1 MRFYLNDIEV
11 FPIVAPTMEEVKDK
25 RLDSCN
31 LTLGFTS
38 KRECYKPMLPL
49 LITDDLNNE
58 YNFVIVSDQVE
69 NVKKGATQYYQHT
82 LTFTHRAR
90 ALSKLPVRNSV
101 FSNYYNEKNVAFNSS
116 YAIITSGEQTLTNNY
131 NEQLYIKN
139 DGDFIVNIE
148 ISIDYTDYAST
159 STIAYSKNGKTLT
172 ATIPNIV
179 LTGPTTITIPIA
191 KKTNDSMTIQKTI
204 TLAKGYYLIS
214 VPKATFNSS
223 STTIAASVRT
233 RVSVISG
240 KSGNSLYNTL
250 DILRK
255 QIALSDDEFTN
266 PSPFILPYTESDDF
280 YQTLKNTESPEFTFT
295 QMNAFQCVA
304 NILYFLDGEPTLN
317 KKNKLGIEYYNDKN
331 KTNITFDNTTNYSS
345 AIAEE
350 KYCNGLLVD
359 INKGHIQNTITIP
372 NKYSS
377 LAIRY
382 LDYGLQSDNDNFGI
396 PLPYGIDYLT
406 RVYVILNGSFTEV
419 GSSSN
424 ISFTNTKIDIT
435 KAIVSDIE
443 YYNDKNKTKISL
455 DNTTNYSSS
464 IAEEKYCNGL
474 MADINKGH
482 IQNTITIPNK
492 YSGLAIRYLDYG
504 IQEDND
510 NYGIPLPYGIDYL
523 TRVYVIL
530 NGSFTEVGSSSNIS
544 FTNTKI
550 DITKEI
556 VSDIEYLLLDKSV
569 NPDMHPNTALTQQS
583 AFHFSKGDKFLKF
596 GGSFQFQITM
606 SSQDILTFV
615 VGKAIA
621 RTFGYTSNQA
631 QNYFPRPYVNV
642 SNTTEVSFQIEY
654 VPIVQT
660 KLLIQGNENKYSGY
674 ERLDQTSGDVSM
686 ARLGSNLFG
695 QVSMLGNESRYL
707 TKAFSSFENRIK
719 KGTIWKDNNEE
730 WVANDVQNTINGRF
744 TIQNIQFTKNFN
756 SLSNFIQLNQ
766 NKRFSN
772 IDDSIVQR
780 SEDVYCEYFYF
791 SLENNLTKENIHFDA
806 NIIEYSIL
814 MMLRNLTFTNFP
826 TYSVF
831 RNGNTDI
838 SMDFVKF
845 GSGNTLCFVMSF
857 EDTMSAG
864 KYNDN
869 NTRKPIIYTDADG
882 SKDLVSFTFYSVQP
896 TYTQDLNPNYPLI
909 VNTTN
914 FNELGHFTNL
924 QFYKK
929 PNEIFALNYEI
940 IFLSAPDQEIYFGE
954 QFIINN
960 LMVGNRPNLPCKI
973 FYSTNE
979 KYSILDKKALGSEYI
994 NNGYWIKNNNNQ
1006 FSCVSDIETQLP
1018 ISLPALSVSWCIC
1031 DENENIL
1038 IAFNVKDP
1046 TKTNSAIFYTATR
1059 HTRL

>member
-1 MRFYLNDIEV
+1 MRFYLNNIEV

-90 ALSKLPVRNSV
+90 ALSKLLVRNSV
-101 FSNYYNEKNVAFNSS
+101 FSNYYNEMNIAFNSS
-116 YAIITSGEQTLTNNY
+116 YAAITSGEQTLTSNY

-148 ISIDYTDYAST
+148 ISVDYTDYAST
-159 STIAYSKNGKTLT
+159 STIAYSKNGKTLN

-191 KKTNDSMTIQKTI
+191 KTTNDTMILQKTI
-204 TLAKGYYLIS
+204 TLAKGYYSIS

-304 NILYFLDGEPTLN
+304 NVLYFLDGEPTLDKN
-317 KKNKLGIEYYNDKN
+317 NKLG
-331 KTNITFDNTTNYSS
+331 
-345 AIAEE
+345 
-350 KYCNGLLVD
+350 
-359 INKGHIQNTITIP
+359 
-372 NKYSS
+372 
-377 LAIRY
+377 
-382 LDYGLQSDNDNFGI
+382 
-396 PLPYGIDYLT
+396 
-406 RVYVILNGSFTEV
+406 
-419 GSSSN
+419 
-424 ISFTNTKIDIT
+424 
-435 KAIVSDIE
+435 IE

-530 NGSFTEVGSSSNIS
+530 NGSFTEVGSLSNIS
-544 FTNTKI
+544 FNNTKI
-550 DITKEI
+550 DITREI

-569 NPDMHPNTALTQQS
+569 NPDMHPNTALTQQN

-596 GGSFQFQITM
+596 GGNFQFQITM

-631 QNYFPRPYVNV
+631 QNYFPRPYVKV

-654 VPIVQT
+654 APIIQT

-674 ERLDQTSGDVSM
+674 ERLDQASGDVSM

-730 WVANDVQNTINGRF
+730 WVANDIQNTINGRF

-772 IDDSIVQR
+772 IDNSIVQR
-780 SEDVYCEYFYF
+780 SEDVYCEYCYF
-791 SLENNLTKENIHFDA
+791 SLENNLVKENIHFDA
-806 NIIEYSIL
+806 GIIEYSL
-814 MMLRNLTFTNFP
+814 FTMLRNFDFTNFP

-864 KYNDN
+864 KYKDN

-940 IFLSAPDQEIYFGE
+940 VFLSAPNQEIYFGE

-960 LMVGNRPNLPCKI
+960 LMVGNRPNLPCKVY
-973 FYSTNE
+973 YSTSE
-979 KYSILDKKALGSEYI
+979 RYSILDKKALGNEYV
-994 NNGYWIKNNNNQ
+994 NSGYWKRTDKK
-1006 FSCVSDIETQLP
+1006 FSLVIETGGEVELP
-1018 ISLPALSVSWCIC
+1018 LALPQNTISWCIC
-1031 DENENIL
+1031 DTNENIL
-1038 IAFNVKDP
+1038 IAFNIVNGSL
-1046 TKTNSAIFYTATR
+1046 TNDATFYMTTR

>member
-1 MRFYLNDIEV
+1 MRFYLNNIEV
-11 FPIVAPTMEEVKDK
+11 FPIVAPTIEEVKNK
-25 RLDSCN
+25 ALDSCN

-49 LITDDLNNE
+49 LITDELNNE

-101 FSNYYNEKNVAFNSS
+101 FSNYYNEMNVAYNSS
-116 YAIITSGEQTLTNNY
+116 YASSIGNGSIALTNNY

-139 DGDFIVNIE
+139 DGDFIVEIE
-148 ISIDYTDYAST
+148 ISVDYTEYLAT
-159 STIAYSKNGKTLT
+159 STTYYSKYGKVLT
-172 ATIPNIV
+172 ATIPNIT

-204 TLAKGYYLIS
+204 TLAKGYYSIS
-214 VPKATFNSS
+214 VSNATFQMNSGYS
-223 STTIAASVRT
+223 GSIAPSIRT

-266 PSPFILPYTESDDF
+266 PSPFILPYTESDEF

-295 QMNAFQCVA
+295 QMDAFQCVA

-331 KTNITFDNTTNYSS
+331 KTRITLDNTTNYSS
-345 AIAEE
+345 SIAEE

-359 INKGHIQNTITIP
+359 INKGHVQNTITIP
-372 NKYSS
+372 NKYSG

-396 PLPYGIDYLT
+396 PLPYGIDYLK
-406 RVYVILNGSFTEV
+406 RVYVILNGSFV
-419 GSSSN
+419 DFDGVN
-424 ISFTNTKIDIT
+424 ISFN
-435 KAIVSDIE
+435 
-443 YYNDKNKTKISL
+443 
-455 DNTTNYSSS
+455 
-464 IAEEKYCNGL
+464 
-474 MADINKGH
+474 
-482 IQNTITIPNK
+482 
-492 YSGLAIRYLDYG
+492 
-504 IQEDND
+504 
-510 NYGIPLPYGIDYL
+510 
-523 TRVYVIL
+523 
-530 NGSFTEVGSSSNIS
+530 
-544 FTNTKI
+544 NTKI

-556 VSDIEYLLLDKSV
+556 VNDIEYLLLNKSV

-583 AFHFSKGDKFLKF
+583 AFHFSKGDKFIKF
-596 GGSFQFQITM
+596 GGNFQFQSLITR
-606 SSQDILTFV
+606 DILTFV
-615 VGKAIA
+615 VDKAIA
-621 RTFGYTSNQA
+621 RTFGYIPSTA
-631 QNYFPRPYVNV
+631 FDCFPQPIVNV

-654 VPIVQT
+654 VPIIQT

-730 WVANDVQNTINGRF
+730 RVANDIQNTINGRF
-744 TIQNIQFTKNFN
+744 TTQNIQFTKNFN

-772 IDDSIVQR
+772 IDNSIVQR
-780 SEDVYCEYFYF
+780 SEDVYCEYVYF

-806 NIIEYSIL
+806 NIIENSIL

-940 IFLSAPDQEIYFGE
+940 VFLPAPDQEIYFGE

-994 NNGYWIKNNNNQ
+994 NSGYWVKNNNNE
-1006 FSCVSDIETQLP
+1006 FSCVDENELP
-1018 ISLPALSVSWCIC
+1018 IALPLSSVSWCIC

-1038 IAFNVKDP
+1038 IAFNIANE
-1046 TKTNSAIFYTATR
+1046 TITNNAVFYVATR

>member
-1 MRFYLNDIEV
+1 MRFYLNNIEV
-11 FPIVAPTMEEVKDK
+11 FPIVAPTIEEVKDK
-25 RLDSCN
+25 TLDSCI

-58 YNFVIVSDQVE
+58 YNFVVVSDQVE

-90 ALSKLPVRNSV
+90 ALSKLPVRNSI

-116 YAIITSGEQTLTNNY
+116 YAAITSGEQALTSNY

-191 KKTNDSMTIQKTI
+191 KSTNDTMILQKTI
-204 TLAKGYYLIS
+204 ALAKGYYSIS

-295 QMNAFQCVA
+295 QMDAFQCVA

-345 AIAEE
+345 SIAEE

-372 NKYSS
+372 NKYSG

-406 RVYVILNGSFTEV
+406 RVYVILNGSFNEV

-424 ISFTNTKIDIT
+424 ISFN
-435 KAIVSDIE
+435 
-443 YYNDKNKTKISL
+443 
-455 DNTTNYSSS
+455 
-464 IAEEKYCNGL
+464 
-474 MADINKGH
+474 
-482 IQNTITIPNK
+482 
-492 YSGLAIRYLDYG
+492 
-504 IQEDND
+504 
-510 NYGIPLPYGIDYL
+510 
-523 TRVYVIL
+523 
-530 NGSFTEVGSSSNIS
+530 
-544 FTNTKI
+544 NTKI

-615 VGKAIA
+615 VGKAIS

-674 ERLDQTSGDVSM
+674 ERLDQTSGDVSVS
-686 ARLGSNLFG
+686 RLGSNLFG

-719 KGTIWKDNNEE
+719 KGTIWKDGNEE
-730 WVANDVQNTINGRF
+730 WVANDIQNTINGRF
-744 TIQNIQFTKNFN
+744 TTQNIQFTKNFN

-772 IDDSIVQR
+772 IDNSIVQR
-780 SEDVYCEYFYF
+780 SEDVYCEYVYF
-791 SLENNLTKENIHFDA
+791 SLENNLVKENIHFDA
-806 NIIEYSIL
+806 NIIEYSL
-814 MMLRNLTFTNFP
+814 FTMLRNLDFTNFP

-857 EDTMSAG
+857 EDAMSAG

-869 NTRKPIIYTDADG
+869 KTRKPIIYTDADG
-882 SKDLVSFTFYSVQP
+882 SKDLVSFTFYAVQP
-896 TYTQDLNPNYPLI
+896 TYTQGLNPNYPLI

-940 IFLSAPDQEIYFGE
+940 VFLSAPDQEIYFGE

-979 KYSILDKKALGSEYI
+979 KYSILDKKALGNEYV
-994 NNGYWIKNNNNQ
+994 NSGYWKRTNKE
-1006 FSCVSDIETQLP
+1006 FSLVIETTINGVEVELP
-1018 ISLPALSVSWCIC
+1018 LALPQNTISWCIC
-1031 DENENIL
+1031 DTNENIL
-1038 IAFNVKDP
+1038 IAFNIVN
-1046 TKTNSAIFYTATR
+1046 NSLVNNATFYMTTR